1 MKGKLVATIKLVTPI
16 DVDKLVAVEYFNY
29 IRRSTYHGKHMKE
42 VIGCKI
48 RGLRW
53 KQLNAL
59 HLS

>member
-48 RGLRW
+48 REV
-53 KQLNAL
+53 
-59 HLS
+59 